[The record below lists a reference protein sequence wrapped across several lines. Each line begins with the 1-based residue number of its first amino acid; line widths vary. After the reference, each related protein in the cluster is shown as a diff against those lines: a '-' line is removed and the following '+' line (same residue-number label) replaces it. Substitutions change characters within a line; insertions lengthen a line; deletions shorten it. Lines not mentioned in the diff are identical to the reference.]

1 MNTIKTGLL
10 MAALTALF
18 IVCGNAL
25 GGTTGVIIAV
35 AFALVMNIGAF
46 WFSDKLVLAMTKAQ
60 PLDERAAPDLY
71 AMTRRLAE
79 RAQIPMPKLYVV
91 PDPSPNAFATGR
103 SPSRGVVAVNQGLL
117 QMLDRDEVEGVI
129 AHEIAHIKHRDTLT
143 SAVVATVAGAISA
156 IANLAYFAS
165 FFGFGSGDDDGPNPL
180 AVLLLVLVAPLAA
193 TIIQLAVS
201 RAREYQADQTA
212 AELVGSPRGL
222 QSALWKLHKGAEGVP
237 SHTPPAMAQM
247 CIVNPLH
254 GGIQS
259 LFSTHPPVEKR
270 IERLAQF
277 SRNAA

>member
-1 MNTIKTGLL
+1 

-25 GGTTGVIIAV
+25 GGSTGVIIAV
-35 AFALVMNIGAF
+35 AFALIMNIGAF
-46 WFSDKLVLAMTKAQ
+46 WFSDRLVLAMTRAQ
-60 PLDERAAPDLY
+60 PLDERSAPELY

-79 RAQIPMPKLYVV
+79 RARIPMPRLYVV

-103 SPSRGVVAVNQGLL
+103 SPKHGVVAVNQGLL

-156 IANLAYFAS
+156 IANIAYFAS
-165 FFGFGSGDDDGPNPL
+165 FFGFGGGDDDGPNPI
-180 AVLLLVLVAPLAA
+180 AILLLAIVAPLAA

-222 QSALWKLHKGAEGVP
+222 QSALWKLHKGAEAIP
-237 SHTPPAMAQM
+237 SHTSPAMAQM
-247 CIVNPLH
+247 CIVNPLT
-254 GGIQS
+254 GGGLMS

-277 SRNAA
+277 SRSVA